1 MNNNDYILNTDDE
14 TGKQSVECRECGC
27 VTDMDTY
34 KDEGALHW
42 KPCSKMSD
50 SEPIELDEFN
60 RQQDR

>member
-42 KPCSKMSD
+42 NNCSKL
-50 SEPIELDEFN
+50 SEEADYHE
-60 RQQDR
+60 